1 MVLIPT
7 GERAR
12 LMDFTIPLLIGNSR
26 MMLKYPEEE
35 SRLVAVIQPFTLLVN
50 LGRQNDFFFFFA
62 LINKLFYTDLGV
74 FVDYF
79 LRYDWNIG
87 RFYPVST

>member
-1 MVLIPT
+1 
-7 GERAR
+7 
-12 LMDFTIPLLIGNSR
+12 LLIGNSR

-50 LGRQNDFFFFFA
+50 LGRQNDFFFFFT
-62 LINKLFYTDLGV
+62 LINKLFYTDLGE